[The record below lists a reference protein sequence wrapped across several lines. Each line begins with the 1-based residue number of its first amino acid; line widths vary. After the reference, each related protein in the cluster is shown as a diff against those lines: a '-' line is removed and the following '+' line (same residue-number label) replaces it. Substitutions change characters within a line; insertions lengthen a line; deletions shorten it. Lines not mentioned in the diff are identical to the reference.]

1 LNLLFNNQLKQIK
14 ELNQKKGR
22 LTQQKFIIEGIKPLQ
37 ELKNSLT
44 VPEMFVVEQGKES
57 LPDLIKIKA
66 DFPDTPLYLCKDFSR
81 ISTLESPEGVLAIC
95 RIPVSTEFNTFLKN
109 KNRLLALYQINDPGN
124 LGTIIRTARW
134 FGIDGIILISD
145 CADEFNPKTVRS
157 SMGAILK
164 LPLYQ
169 LQDLKYVLSDLKDYQ
184 KIGSFVHSKHNYQD
198 NQQQKKILF
207 LGSEAHGL
215 PEEYSQWMDANFLI
229 PAKTEFESLN
239 IAVAAGIMLQQIFS

>member
-1 LNLLFNNQLKQIK
+1 MNILFNNQLKQIR
-14 ELNQKKGR
+14 ELHDKKGR
-22 LTQQKFIIEGIKPLQ
+22 LNQQQFIIEGIKPLQ
-37 ELKNSLT
+37 ELKNSLIS
-44 VPEMFVVEQGKES
+44 PEMFVVEQGKEQNEEV
-57 LPDLIKIKA
+57 LKILA
-66 DFPDTPLYLCKDFSR
+66 DFPDTQLFCCKNFDR
-81 ISTLESPEGVLAIC
+81 ITTLESPEGILAIC
-95 RIPVSTEFNTFLKN
+95 QLPKEEKFNEFLHHKN
-109 KNRLLALYQINDPGN
+109 NLLALYQINDPGN

-164 LPLYQ
+164 LPVYHLEN
-169 LQDLKYVLSDLKDYQ
+169 LQAVLSELKEYH
-184 KIGSFVHSKHNYQD
+184 KIGSFVHSKHNYQN
-198 NQQQKKILF
+198 NQQQKKMLF

-215 PEEYSQWMDANFLI
+215 PSEYSSLMDTNFLI